1 MPSKTIKLEI
11 SFQKLLN
18 TIDRLTPDEKVILEK
33 KLKREHIKKHSI
45 LELEGLGAD
54 LWKRIDVE
62 KYIRKERKSWD

>member
-1 MPSKTIKLEI
+1 MTSKTIKIEI

-18 TIDRLTPDEKVILEK
+18 IIDQLTPDERVLLKK
-33 KLKREHIKKHSI
+33 KLMRDKVKKHSI